1 MEFNINPNVIKAINL
16 LENNGFETYLVGGSL
31 RDLIMG
37 YEIADFDLSTSASLE
52 DIFNTFKEYKVK
64 KYSNSVNTVLLR
76 INNTEIEITSF
87 KGNTIV
93 EDLSKRDFTV
103 DAMAYSILRGLYD
116 PFGGEE
122 DCKNHLLKTVGNPK
136 DVFTYDPI
144 RILRGIR
151 FFETRELKP
160 NQELIDEMNKYS
172 FLLKDVSRE
181 RFKDELN
188 PILLSETPSFY
199 IRTFKDVFFTIIPE
213 LKPCYKFDQRNTKWH
228 HLDVLEHILHVLD
241 ATKPDLVLRLSALF
255 HDIGKPESFSLD
267 EFGVGHFYG
276 HFKVSEEI
284 AENVLTRLCYGSKI
298 VNRVKKL
305 VYYHDRRLEN
315 QTKQLRKFILEF
327 GVDDIDLLFALKRAD
342 IIGQNPAL
350 LDRIYDLDE
359 IANTCYNLIKENKII
374 TIKKLKINGTDL
386 INMGFIGSEIGK
398 TLKTILDAVVD
409 SKVENE
415 REDLIRFVEIHKEE
429 LKNNN

>member
-87 KGNTIV
+87 KGNTIL

-136 DVFTYDPI
+136 DVFTYDHI

-151 FFETRELKP
+151 FFVTRELKP

-188 PILLSETPSFY
+188 PILLSETPAFY